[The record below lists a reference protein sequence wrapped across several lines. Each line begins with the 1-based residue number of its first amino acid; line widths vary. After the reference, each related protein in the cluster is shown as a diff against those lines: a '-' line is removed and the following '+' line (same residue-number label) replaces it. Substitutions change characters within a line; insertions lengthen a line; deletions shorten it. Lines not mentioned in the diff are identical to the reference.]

1 MNKRKIEELLRN
13 SAKDIQVPDSLK
25 PDMVLKRLQEEDEKA
40 KQKNEG
46 ERNGEEE
53 DNGDSEVIVPFR
65 KRVSIRKAGTAAAAA
80 VALVAAAAV
89 WKLPTVGRQPSEKN
103 LTEEEQRYEGSIRT
117 AGSYGQ
123 LYDLL
128 EKNRRSFEDTG
139 IFYKGLAGE
148 ETAMVS
154 ETADESMGEDI
165 AATGDYSVT
174 NTQEENV
181 DEADIVKTDG
191 EYLYAMDSRGDI
203 RIVDAEKM
211 EVTSVIA
218 FPGEEEDTP
227 YEIYLDG
234 DILQIVWGHF
244 EYKMMEDIIESE
256 GDETRLHYAEEMYST
271 AVTTFDISDRSNPEQ
286 AGYYQQD
293 GLYQTSRK
301 QGGYLYLF
309 TDFRPDIQYGEDVR
323 DTYIPKAGESF
334 LECTDIYIPEKTEGA
349 AEYRYKI
356 MASVAND
363 NPSEAE
369 DRAAVLGSG
378 DLFYVSEKNIYAVM
392 RYGYQDEQS
401 GEDYTE
407 LFRLAYVDGSFE
419 ECAIGRIPGSLND
432 NFSLDEYK
440 DNLRVVTT
448 VTDYKDGFKCTNSL
462 YILNRDLAIIG
473 RIEELAEEETI
484 KSARF
489 MGDTGYFVTY
499 RETDPLFSADL
510 SDPENPKIK
519 GKLKITGFSQ
529 YLHIYGE
536 DRLLG
541 IGWETDPDTGWEEGL
556 KCSMFDTS
564 DISDVKECDRM
575 ILENVLECYGLY
587 NYKAF
592 LVDVQKSVFGFV
604 YRNGGEQRNY
614 ENSEYFYGIY
624 SYDENGF
631 QLKKTIGLSG
641 DFADEYEDAEAVRGV
656 YIGEMF
662 YLTGNSGIN
671 AYDMA
676 QDFVQTDTLR
686 W

>member
-1 MNKRKIEELLRN
+1 MNKKKIEELLKD

-25 PDMVLKRLQEEDEKA
+25 PDMVLKRLKEENGKTKQKSEGEWNGEDEDKRD
-40 KQKNEG
+40 G
-46 ERNGEEE
+46 
-53 DNGDSEVIVPFR
+53 EVIVPFR
-65 KRVSIRKAGTAAAAA
+65 KRISVRKVGTAAAA
-80 VALVAAAAV
+80 VVVLVAAAAV
-89 WKLPTVGRQPSEKN
+89 WKIPMAVKQPSEKN
-103 LTEEEQRYEGSIRT
+103 RTEAEQEYTGRIRMPDSYE
-117 AGSYGQ
+117 Q

-128 EKNRRSFEDTG
+128 EKNKSSFEDTG
-139 IFYKGLAGE
+139 VFYKGLAQEDAVMISE
-148 ETAMVS
+148 E
-154 ETADESMGEDI
+154 ADESSGEDI
-165 AATGDYSVT
+165 AATGDYSLT
-174 NTQEENV
+174 NAQEENV

-191 EYLYAMDSRGDI
+191 KYLYAMDSRGDI

-211 EVTSVIA
+211 EVASVIS
-218 FPGEEEDTP
+218 FPGEEDDTP
-227 YEIYLDG
+227 YEMYLDG

-244 EYKMMEDIIESE
+244 EYKMMEDTIESE
-256 GDETRLHYAEEMYST
+256 GNETRLHYAKEMYST

-286 AGYYQQD
+286 AGYFQQE
-293 GLYQTSRK
+293 GFYQTSRK
-301 QGGYLYLF
+301 QGEYLYLF
-309 TDFRPDIQYGEDVR
+309 TDFQPDIQYGEDVW
-323 DTYIPKAGESF
+323 DTYIPKAGEDF
-334 LECTDIYIPEKTEGA
+334 LECTDIFIPEKTEGA
-349 AEYRYKI
+349 AGYRYKI

-378 DLFYVSEKNIYAVM
+378 NLFYVSEKNIYAVM
-392 RYGYQDEQS
+392 RYGYQDEQ
-401 GEDYTE
+401 GEEDYTE
-407 LFRLAYVDGSFE
+407 LFRLAYADGSFG
-419 ECAIGRIPGSLND
+419 ECAIGRVPGSLND
-432 NFSLDEYK
+432 NFSMNEYK

-448 VTDYKDGFKCTNSL
+448 VTDYADGFKCTNGL
-462 YILNRDLAIIG
+462 YILDKDMAIIG
-473 RIEELAEEETI
+473 KIEGLAEEETI

-499 RETDPLFSADL
+499 RETDPLFSVDL
-510 SDPENPKIK
+510 SDPEKPEVK

-541 IGWETDPDTGWEEGL
+541 IGWETDPETGWEEGL

-564 DISDVKECDRM
+564 DISSVKECDRM

-592 LVDVQKSVFGFV
+592 LVDAQKNIFGFV
-604 YRNGGEQRNY
+604 YRNGGEQGNY
-614 ENSEYFYGIY
+614 ENSEYFYGVY

-631 QLKKTIGLSG
+631 RLEKAICLTG

-656 YIGEMF
+656 YIGNMF
-662 YLTGNSGIN
+662 YLTGNNGIN

>member
-65 KRVSIRKAGTAAAAA
+65 KRVSIRKVGTAAAAA

-218 FPGEEEDTP
+218 FPGEEDDTP

-256 GDETRLHYAEEMYST
+256 
-271 AVTTFDISDRSNPEQ
+271 
-286 AGYYQQD
+286 
-293 GLYQTSRK
+293 
-301 QGGYLYLF
+301 
-309 TDFRPDIQYGEDVR
+309 ED
-323 DTYIPKAGESF
+323 
-334 LECTDIYIPEKTEGA
+334 
-349 AEYRYKI
+349 
-356 MASVAND
+356 
-363 NPSEAE
+363 
-369 DRAAVLGSG
+369 
-378 DLFYVSEKNIYAVM
+378 
-392 RYGYQDEQS
+392 
-401 GEDYTE
+401 
-407 LFRLAYVDGSFE
+407 
-419 ECAIGRIPGSLND
+419 
-432 NFSLDEYK
+432 
-440 DNLRVVTT
+440 
-448 VTDYKDGFKCTNSL
+448 
-462 YILNRDLAIIG
+462 
-473 RIEELAEEETI
+473 
-484 KSARF
+484 
-489 MGDTGYFVTY
+489 
-499 RETDPLFSADL
+499 
-510 SDPENPKIK
+510 
-519 GKLKITGFSQ
+519 
-529 YLHIYGE
+529 
-536 DRLLG
+536 
-541 IGWETDPDTGWEEGL
+541 
-556 KCSMFDTS
+556 
-564 DISDVKECDRM
+564 
-575 ILENVLECYGLY
+575 
-587 NYKAF
+587 
-592 LVDVQKSVFGFV
+592 
-604 YRNGGEQRNY
+604 
-614 ENSEYFYGIY
+614 
-624 SYDENGF
+624 
-631 QLKKTIGLSG
+631 
-641 DFADEYEDAEAVRGV
+641 
-656 YIGEMF
+656 
-662 YLTGNSGIN
+662 
-671 AYDMA
+671 
-676 QDFVQTDTLR
+676 
-686 W
+686 